1 MRPERTKVSFDC
13 TQNRFSKVKFLTDG
27 WRGGGEGGFSG
38 RFKCLCYLRG
48 VLKSVSRWLDA
59 GFSDWPSG
67 IPQWSLRDSFIWF
80 CFALALVGI
89 RRTAGRGPSAPDDAT
104 AGSIQSTSASSDFL
118 QLGLTSGTWLGFR
131 FLLCY
136 RPGLIP
142 RGRRGEGLDD
152 GGRGGEVA
160 FALIP
165 PPFSSSFSFSD
176 LIGSFL
182 IDWWIN
188 GSLAAGPRRMSLL
201 PLLAG
206 GLFANYQPNI

>member
-1 MRPERTKVSFDC
+1 MIDEAKVYQLTPYHSLSSRQQYDKQTSKLQEADSPRFHLSSFCLFFMLAVRREWWERRRS
-13 TQNRFSKVKFLTDG
+13 G
-27 WRGGGEGGFSG
+27 WKGNPRLGGWGGEGGFSG

-152 GGRGGEVA
+152 GGRGGE
-160 FALIP
+160 
-165 PPFSSSFSFSD
+165 
-176 LIGSFL
+176 
-182 IDWWIN
+182 
-188 GSLAAGPRRMSLL
+188 R
-201 PLLAG
+201 
-206 GLFANYQPNI
+206 